1 MEKQGLG
8 NFRTGKFSV
17 AGYPDDLGI
26 RNVNGRTGAAEGP
39 ARFWEFFS
47 KLRGK
52 HPVPSA
58 LHRHERAKT
67 VPDLE
72 RNLEVATSLTREL
85 TRELDPKTDA
95 LVVVGGGHDY
105 AYPWVRA
112 AAEALVGKAGPRK
125 KLACLNLDAHFD
137 LRDPFPVM
145 TSGAPFRRLIDE
157 GILDPRLLVEFG
169 IQSHCNAPE
178 LWEYAKKKKIQT
190 VPFERLRKGRAVP
203 AFKAALA
210 ALSKKSD
217 IVLLSVDLDAMS
229 LAVAPGVSAP
239 QPEGFSAGE
248 LYEMLEIAA
257 KNKKVF
263 SLGLFELSP
272 PLDAN
277 DATSRLAAQ
286 AAWKFLA
293 VKCFKG
299 ESRRS

>member
-1 MEKQGLG
+1 MEKHGLG
-8 NFRTGKFSV
+8 NFRLGKFSV

-26 RNVNGRTGAAEGP
+26 RNVNGRPGAAEGP
-39 ARFWEFFS
+39 ARFWEFFM
-47 KLRGK
+47 KLRGRT
-52 HPVPSA
+52 PVASA
-58 LHRHERAKT
+58 LHRRELAET
-67 VPDLE
+67 GADLE
-72 RNLEVATSLTREL
+72 RNLTTAVALTREL
-85 TRELDPKTDA
+85 TRELNQKTDA

-105 AYPWVRA
+105 AYPWV
-112 AAEALVGKAGPRK
+112 KAVVEELGPKK

-145 TSGAPFRRLIDE
+145 TSGAPFRRLIEED
-157 GILDPRLLVEFG
+157 ILDPRRLIEFG
-169 IQSHCNAPE
+169 IQNHCNAAE

-190 VPFERLRKGRAVP
+190 VPFERLRGGRAVP
-203 AFKAALA
+203 AFKSALA

-293 VKCFKG
+293 VKCFKW

>member
-1 MEKQGLG
+1 MEKRGLG
-8 NFRTGKFSV
+8 NFRLGKFSV

-26 RNVNGRTGAAEGP
+26 RNVNGRIGAAAGP
-39 ARFWEFFS
+39 ARFGDFFS
-47 KLRGK
+47 KLRGRD
-52 HPVPSA
+52 PVLSV
-58 LHRHERAKT
+58 LHRHEVANIGT
-67 VPDLE
+67 DLE
-72 RNLEVATSLTREL
+72 RNLEVATGLTREL
-85 TRELDPKTDA
+85 TRELDPNTDA

-112 AAEALVGKAGPRK
+112 VVEELGSKK

-145 TSGAPFRRLIDE
+145 TSGAPFRRLIEED
-157 GILDPRLLVEFG
+157 ILDPRLFVEFG
-169 IQSHCNAPE
+169 IQNHCNAPE

-190 VPFERLRKGRAVP
+190 VPFERLRGGRAVP

-239 QPEGFSAGE
+239 QPEGFLAGE
-248 LYEMLEIAA
+248 LFEMLGIAA

-272 PLDAN
+272 PLDVN

-293 VKCFKG
+293 AKCFKG
-299 ESRRS
+299 ESRT